1 MREKSDTA
9 RMGAAKAGAWPAIIS
24 LESVEGRMTAI
35 DLRSD
40 TVTKP
45 TDEMRSAMASA
56 EVGDDVFGE
65 DPSINELQ
73 ERSAAL
79 LGKEAGLLTSSGTM
93 SNLIATLAWGSHGDE
108 IIMGDQ
114 AHMFWN
120 ESAGQAALGGVQ
132 TRLVPN
138 DSQGRINPDD
148 VAAAI
153 RPSGNLHFPRT
164 AMICLENTH
173 NRCSGGV
180 LTPEDTK
187 SVSDVAH
194 AAGVPVHLDGAR
206 IFNAS
211 VALEVP
217 PAELVREVDDLSFC
231 LSKSLSCPVGSVLV
245 GSQDFIDNAKRWR
258 KMLGGGMRQAGIL
271 AAAGLVALDTMID
284 RLAEDHQHAR
294 RLAHGLANIDGLN
307 VDPESIQTNI
317 VFFEV
322 DEELGTAADLIAA
335 LNRNGVLVSYPGK
348 QSIRMVTHRHI
359 TPEDIEEALSRTST
373 AVRELQAA
381 Q

>member
-1 MREKSDTA
+1 
-9 RMGAAKAGAWPAIIS
+9 
-24 LESVEGRMTAI
+24 MTAI

-45 TDEMRSAMASA
+45 TDEMRRAMAAA

-93 SNLIATLAWGSHGDE
+93 SNLIATLAWSNKGDE
-108 IIMGDQ
+108 IIMGDE

-120 ESAGQAALGGVQ
+120 ESAGQAALAGVQ

-138 DSQGRINPDD
+138 DEQGRINADD

-153 RPSGNLHFPRT
+153 RPPGNLHFPRT
-164 AMICLENTH
+164 SMVCLENTH
-173 NRCSGGV
+173 NRCSGQV

-187 SVSDVAH
+187 AVCDVAH
-194 AAGVPVHLDGAR
+194 VSGVPVHLDGAR

-217 PAELVREVDDLSFC
+217 PVELTREVDDLSFC

-245 GSQDFIDNAKRWR
+245 GSQEFIDNAKRWR
-258 KMLGGGMRQAGIL
+258 KMLGGGMRQAGVL

-294 RLAHGLANIDGLN
+294 RLAQGLANIDGLS

-317 VFFEV
+317 VFFDV

-335 LNRNGVLVSYPGK
+335 LKNHGVLVSYPGK

-359 TPEDIEEALSRTST
+359 TSEDIEEALLRTS
-373 AVRELQAA
+373 AAAREVRAA
-381 Q
+381 A

>member
-1 MREKSDTA
+1 
-9 RMGAAKAGAWPAIIS
+9 
-24 LESVEGRMTAI
+24 MTAI

-45 TDEMRSAMASA
+45 TDEMRRAMAAA

-93 SNLIATLAWGSHGDE
+93 SNLIATLAWSDKGDE

-138 DSQGRINPDD
+138 DAQGRINPDD
-148 VAAAI
+148 VAEAI
-153 RPSGNLHFPRT
+153 RPPGNLHFPRT
-164 AMICLENTH
+164 SMICLENTH
-173 NRCSGGV
+173 NRCSGQV
-180 LTPEDTK
+180 LTAEDTK
-187 SVSDVAH
+187 AVCDVAH
-194 AAGVPVHLDGAR
+194 GAGVPVHLDGAR

-211 VALEVP
+211 IALEVP
-217 PAELVREVDDLSFC
+217 PLELTREVDDLSFC

-245 GSQDFIDNAKRWR
+245 GSQDFIDRAKRWR
-258 KMLGGGMRQAGIL
+258 KMLGGGMRQAGVL

-294 RLAHGLANIDGLN
+294 RLAQGLANIEGLS
-307 VDPESIQTNI
+307 VDPDSIQSNI
-317 VFFEV
+317 VFFDV
-322 DEELGTAADLIAA
+322 DEDLGTAADLIAA
-335 LNRNGVLVSYPGK
+335 LKEQGVLVSYPGK

-359 TPEDIEEALSRTST
+359 SPEDIEEALSRTSA
-373 AVRELQAA
+373 AVRELRAA
-381 Q
+381 A

>member
-1 MREKSDTA
+1 MK
-9 RMGAAKAGAWPAIIS
+9 
-24 LESVEGRMTAI
+24 LI

-40 TVTKP
+40 TVTQP
-45 TDEMRSAMASA
+45 TDEMRRAMAAA

-73 ERSAAL
+73 ERAAAV

-93 SNLIATLAWGSHGDE
+93 SNLISTLAYSSHGDE
-108 IIMGDQ
+108 IVMGDQ

-120 ESAGQAALGGVQ
+120 ESAGQAALAGVQ

-138 DSQGRINPDD
+138 DSQGRMDPDD

-153 RPSGNLHFPRT
+153 RPPGNLHFPRT
-164 AMICLENTH
+164 SMLCLENTH

-187 SVSDVAH
+187 AVCDVAH
-194 AAGVPVHLDGAR
+194 EAGVPVHLDGAR
-206 IFNAS
+206 IFNAAI
-211 VALEVP
+211 ALEVP
-217 PAELVREVDDLSFC
+217 AAELVREVDDLSFC

-245 GSQDFIDNAKRWR
+245 GSQEFIDNARRWR
-258 KMLGGGMRQAGIL
+258 KMLGGGMRQAGVL
-271 AAAGLVALDTMID
+271 AAAGLVALDTMVD
-284 RLAEDHQHAR
+284 RLAEDHQNAR

-307 VDPESIQTNI
+307 VDPEQIQTNI

-322 DEELGTAADLIAA
+322 DTKLGTAADMIAA
-335 LNRNGVLVSYPGK
+335 LERQDVKVSYPGK

-373 AVRELQAA
+373 AVRELQG
-381 Q
+381 

>member
-1 MREKSDTA
+1 
-9 RMGAAKAGAWPAIIS
+9 
-24 LESVEGRMTAI
+24 MTAI

-45 TDEMRSAMASA
+45 TDEMRRAMAAA

-93 SNLIATLAWGSHGDE
+93 SNLIATLAWSSKGDE
-108 IIMGDQ
+108 IIMGDE

-138 DSQGRINPDD
+138 DPQGRINPDD

-153 RPSGNLHFPRT
+153 RPPGNLHFPRT
-164 AMICLENTH
+164 SMVCLENTH
-173 NRCSGGV
+173 NRCSGQV

-187 SVSDVAH
+187 AVCDVAH

-217 PAELVREVDDLSFC
+217 PVELTREVDDLSFC

-245 GSQDFIDNAKRWR
+245 GSQEFIDNAKRWR

-284 RLAEDHQHAR
+284 RLAEDHQNAR
-294 RLAHGLANIDGLN
+294 RLAQGLANIDGLS

-322 DEELGTAADLIAA
+322 DEDLGTAADLIAA
-335 LNRNGVLVSYPGK
+335 LKNHGVLVSYPGK

-359 TPEDIEEALSRTST
+359 SPEDIEEALSRTSA
-373 AVRELQAA
+373 AVRDVRAA
-381 Q
+381 A

>member
-1 MREKSDTA
+1 
-9 RMGAAKAGAWPAIIS
+9 
-24 LESVEGRMTAI
+24 MTAI

-45 TDEMRSAMASA
+45 TDEMRQAMAAA

-73 ERSAAL
+73 DRAANL

-93 SNLIATLAWGSHGDE
+93 SNLIATLAWSSKGDE
-108 IIMGDQ
+108 LVMGDQ

-120 ESAGQAALGGVQ
+120 ESAGQAALAGVQ

-138 DSQGRINPDD
+138 DGQGRINPDD
-148 VAAAI
+148 VADAI

-164 AMICLENTH
+164 SMVCLENTH
-173 NRCSGGV
+173 NRCSGAV

-187 SVSDVAH
+187 AVCDVAH
-194 AAGVPVHLDGAR
+194 GAGVPVHLDGAR

-217 PAELVREVDDLSFC
+217 PVELTRDVDDLSFC

-245 GSQDFIDNAKRWR
+245 GSQDFIDQAKRWR
-258 KMLGGGMRQAGIL
+258 KMLGGGMRQAGVL

-294 RLAHGLANIDGLN
+294 RLAQGLANIDGLS

-317 VFFEV
+317 VYFGV
-322 DEELGTAADLIAA
+322 DEDLGSAADVIAA
-335 LNRNGVLVSYPGK
+335 LKRHGVLVSYPGK

-359 TPEDIEEALSRTST
+359 SSEDIEEALSRTSS

-381 Q
+381 A

>member
-1 MREKSDTA
+1 
-9 RMGAAKAGAWPAIIS
+9 
-24 LESVEGRMTAI
+24 MTAI

-45 TDEMRSAMASA
+45 TDEMRRAMASA

-93 SNLIATLAWGSHGDE
+93 SNLIATLAWSNHGDE
-108 IIMGDQ
+108 IIMGDE

-164 AMICLENTH
+164 SMVCLENTH

-187 SVSDVAH
+187 SVGDIAH
-194 AAGVPVHLDGAR
+194 GAGVPVHLDGAR
-206 IFNAS
+206 LFNAS
-211 VALEVP
+211 IALEVP
-217 PAELVREVDDLSFC
+217 PAELARDVDDLSFC

-258 KMLGGGMRQAGIL
+258 KMLGGGMRQAGVL

-284 RLAEDHQHAR
+284 RLAEDHQNAK
-294 RLAHGLANIDGLN
+294 RLADGLANIDGLS

-322 DEELGTAADLIAA
+322 DDKLGTAAELIAA
-335 LNRNGVLVSYPGK
+335 LNRHGVLVSYPGK

-359 TPEDIEEALSRTST
+359 SPGDIEEALSRTSA
-373 AVRELQAA
+373 AVRELQSAA
-381 Q
+381 

>member
-1 MREKSDTA
+1 MAS
-9 RMGAAKAGAWPAIIS
+9 
-24 LESVEGRMTAI
+24 I

-40 TVTKP
+40 TVTQP
-45 TDEMRSAMASA
+45 TDEMRRAMAAA

-73 ERSAAL
+73 ERAATL
-79 LGKEAGLLTSSGTM
+79 LGKEAGLLTTSGTM
-93 SNLIATLAWGSHGDE
+93 SNLIATLAWSSHGDE
-108 IIMGDQ
+108 IIMGDE

-120 ESAGQAALGGVQ
+120 EGAGQAALGGVQ

-138 DSQGRINPDD
+138 DEQGRIDAND

-153 RPSGNLHFPRT
+153 RPSGNLHFPKT
-164 AMICLENTH
+164 SMVCLENTH

-187 SVSDVAH
+187 SVGDVAH

-206 IFNAS
+206 IFNAAI
-211 VALEVP
+211 ALEVP
-217 PAELVREVDDLSFC
+217 AAELARDVDDLSFC

-245 GSQDFIDNAKRWR
+245 GSQDFIDQAKRWR
-258 KMLGGGMRQAGIL
+258 KMVGGGMRQAGVL
-271 AAAGLVALDTMID
+271 AAAGLVALDSMID
-284 RLAEDHQHAR
+284 RLAEDHQNAR
-294 RLAHGLANIDGLN
+294 RLAQGLANIDGLT
-307 VDPESIQTNI
+307 VDPEKIQTNI

-322 DEELGTAADLIAA
+322 NESLGTAADMIAA
-335 LNRNGVLVSYPGK
+335 LNRQGVQVSYPGK

-359 TPEDIEEALSRTST
+359 SAADIEEALSRTSA
-373 AVRELQAA
+373 AVRELRETKW
-381 Q
+381 

>member
-1 MREKSDTA
+1 MK
-9 RMGAAKAGAWPAIIS
+9 I
-24 LESVEGRMTAI
+24 I

-40 TVTKP
+40 TVTQP
-45 TDEMRSAMASA
+45 TDEMRRAMAAA

-93 SNLIATLAWGSHGDE
+93 SNLISTLAYCHHGDE

-120 ESAGQAALGGVQ
+120 ESAGQAALAGAQ
-132 TRLVPN
+132 TRLVAN
-138 DSQGRINPDD
+138 DENGRLSPDD

-153 RPSGNLHFPRT
+153 RPTGNLHFPKT
-164 AMICLENTH
+164 SMVCLENTH
-173 NRCSGGV
+173 NRCSGGA

-187 SVSDVAH
+187 AVCDVAH

-206 IFNAS
+206 IFNAA

-217 PAELVREVDDLSFC
+217 VSELVKDVDDVSFC

-245 GSQDFIDNAKRWR
+245 GSVEFIDQARKWR
-258 KMLGGGMRQAGIL
+258 KMVGGGMRQAGVL
-271 AAAGLVALDTMID
+271 AAAGLVALDTMVD
-284 RLAEDHQHAR
+284 RLAEDHQNAR
-294 RLAHGLANIDGLN
+294 RLAQGLANIDGIT
-307 VDPESIQTNI
+307 VDPDRIQTNI
-317 VFFEV
+317 VIF
-322 DEELGTAADLIAA
+322 DIDPKLGTAQDMIAA
-335 LNRNGVLVSYPGK
+335 LDQEGVKVSYPGV
-348 QSIRMVTHRHI
+348 QSLRMVTHRHI
-359 TPEDIEEALSRTST
+359 SNEDIEEALSRVST
-373 AVRELQAA
+373 AVRGLS
-381 Q
+381 

>member
-1 MREKSDTA
+1 MK
-9 RMGAAKAGAWPAIIS
+9 
-24 LESVEGRMTAI
+24 LI

-40 TVTKP
+40 TVTQP
-45 TDEMRSAMASA
+45 TDEMRRAMAAA

-73 ERSAAL
+73 ERAAAV

-93 SNLIATLAWGSHGDE
+93 SNLISTLAYSSHGDE
-108 IIMGDQ
+108 IVMGDQ

-120 ESAGQAALGGVQ
+120 ESAGQAALAGVQ

-138 DSQGRINPDD
+138 DSQGRMDPDD

-153 RPSGNLHFPRT
+153 RPPGNLHFPRT
-164 AMICLENTH
+164 SMLCLENTH

-187 SVSDVAH
+187 SVCDVAH

-206 IFNAS
+206 IFNAAI
-211 VALEVP
+211 ALEVP
-217 PAELVREVDDLSFC
+217 AAELVREVDDLSFC

-245 GSQDFIDNAKRWR
+245 GSQEFIDNARRWR
-258 KMLGGGMRQAGIL
+258 KMLGGGMRQAGVL
-271 AAAGLVALDTMID
+271 AAAGLVALDTMVD
-284 RLAEDHQHAR
+284 RLAEDHQNAR

-307 VDPESIQTNI
+307 VDPEQIQTNI

-322 DEELGTAADLIAA
+322 DTKLGTAADMIAA
-335 LNRNGVLVSYPGK
+335 LERQDVKVSYPGK

-373 AVRELQAA
+373 AVRELQG
-381 Q
+381 